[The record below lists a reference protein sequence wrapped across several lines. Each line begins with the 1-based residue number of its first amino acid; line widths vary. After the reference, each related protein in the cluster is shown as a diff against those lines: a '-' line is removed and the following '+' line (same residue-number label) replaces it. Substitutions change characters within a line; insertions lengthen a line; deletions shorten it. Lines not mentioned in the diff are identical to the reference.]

1 LFPLLCYEKSF
12 LNFQVLGEKMDEQK
26 RLLLAVVLSV
36 VVLVG
41 YQYFFTTPPAVNNP
55 SQEIQN
61 QEIQNQEGQGAGQTN
76 APGKN
81 TNVSEYTARTGN
93 QNQTS
98 GATQPGPEVKDHRTI
113 FVSTP
118 LYEIAISEHMATVKS
133 LTLKDYRETNKKDSP
148 LKQLIPEQL
157 INGTLSFTMEG
168 GTIQGLDNAVYS
180 ADIDTSSLDLS
191 QGEKTI
197 VFSWDNPQ
205 GISVKKV
212 FTFKADTF
220 LIDCNI
226 LVQNGS
232 SMPLNDS
239 IVISMPG
246 FYNDEVK
253 KQSRFAFEGP
263 VAFINDK
270 FEAISPDD
278 IEDQDTFIGTIG
290 WAGYSSRYFM
300 TNVMPKE
307 PMEAR
312 LKLSFANDIV
322 TNRFIQKL
330 DRLDPGQQ
338 GQYDYTY
345 YMGPKSYKILGQ
357 YDNSLQKA
365 INFGWF
371 DIIAKPLLITMNTIF
386 SVIPNY
392 GIAIILLTILIK
404 LIFWPLGTKSYK
416 SMNDMKKVQ
425 PLMMELREKYKDDK
439 QRMNQEVMGL
449 YKTYK
454 VNPASGCLPLLVQM
468 PIFFAL
474 YRMLYQAIELR
485 HAPFIGWISDLS
497 APDRLFHFN
506 FSIPMMQEPYGLPV
520 LTLLMGASFLLQQK
534 MTPTAGDPMQA
545 KMMMLMPIFMTVLFI
560 NFPAGLVLYMF
571 VNNII
576 SMGQQY
582 YTQKKFS

>member
-1 LFPLLCYEKSF
+1 MKILY
-12 LNFQVLGEKMDEQK
+12 NFQVLGEKMDEQK

-41 YQYFFTTPPAVNNP
+41 YQYFFTAPAENTNP
-55 SQEIQN
+55 SQEVQSRETVQSNTPANTPTVSDYTNGTKN
-61 QEIQNQEGQGAGQTN
+61 QSQ
-76 APGKN
+76 
-81 TNVSEYTARTGN
+81 V
-93 QNQTS
+93 QTS
-98 GATQPGPEVKDHRTI
+98 QPMPVVKDYRTI
-113 FVSTP
+113 SVSTP
-118 LYEIAISEHMATVKS
+118 LYEIAISEHMAAVHS
-133 LTLKDYRETNKKDSP
+133 FALKDYKETNQDNSP
-148 LKQLIPEQL
+148 LKQLVPEQL
-157 INGTLSFTMEG
+157 VNGTLSFSMEG
-168 GTIQGLDNAVYS
+168 GSIQGLDNAIYT
-180 ADIDTSSLDLS
+180 AGTDTTSVNLY

-197 VFSWDNPQ
+197 IFSWVNPQ
-205 GISVKKV
+205 GISIKKI
-212 FTFKADTF
+212 FTFRADSF

-232 SMPLNDS
+232 GMPINDA

-246 FYNDEVK
+246 FYNDEIK
-253 KQSRFAFEGP
+253 KQSRFAFQGP
-263 VAFINDK
+263 IAYIDDK
-270 FEAISPDD
+270 YQDIAPDD
-278 IEDQDTFIGTIG
+278 IEDQDTFNGTID
-290 WAGYSSRYFM
+290 WAGYTSQYFM
-300 TNVMPKE
+300 TAVMPRE
-307 PMEAR
+307 PVKA
-312 LKLSFANDIV
+312 KLSLSYANDIA
-322 TNRFIQKL
+322 TNRFVQKM
-330 DRLDPGQQ
+330 DRLDSGKQ

-345 YMGPKSYKILGQ
+345 FMGPKSYKILSQ
-357 YDNSLQKA
+357 YDNNLKKA

-371 DIIAKPLLITMNTIF
+371 DIIAKPLLITMNTIHDF
-386 SVIPNY
+386 IPNY

-404 LIFWPLGTKSYK
+404 LVFWPLGTKSYK
-416 SMNDMKKVQ
+416 SMNEMKKVQ

-439 QRMNQEVMGL
+439 TRMNQEVMGL

-485 HAPFIGWISDLS
+485 HAPFFGWMKDLS
-497 APDRLFHFN
+497 APDRLFSFD
-506 FSIPMMQEPYGLPV
+506 FTIPFMDAPSGIPV

-576 SMGQQY
+576 SMGQQK